1 MPGNLI
7 LGDVAHSRTA
17 EFGGYCPL
25 KNLAGKR
32 KRENKFFPLSTKD
45 FALMELFHFDFLFQ
59 FNNVKF

>member
-1 MPGNLI
+1 M
-7 LGDVAHSRTA
+7 
-17 EFGGYCPL
+17 